1 VAPEVNGTDAPL
13 LADDAV
19 TEDGALMAAEGAGE
33 TLTGC
38 EVVALQLPLLTETL

>member
-1 VAPEVNGTDAPL
+1 MNGTDAPL

-19 TEDGALMAAEGAGE
+19 TDDGPLMAAEGAGE

-38 EVVALQLPLLTETL
+38 EVVAPQLPLLTETL